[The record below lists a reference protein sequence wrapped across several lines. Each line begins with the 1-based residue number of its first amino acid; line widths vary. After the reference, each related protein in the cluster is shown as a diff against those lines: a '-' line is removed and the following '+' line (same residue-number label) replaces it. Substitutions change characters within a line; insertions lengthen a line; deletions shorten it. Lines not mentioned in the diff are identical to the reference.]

1 MKLNIVPARTGFV
14 WVKLGMRTFLKQP
27 LALTGLF
34 FMYMAGVLVLSQL
47 PFVGSVLGAM
57 LVPAATLGLMAATA
71 EAASGRFPMPS
82 VLISAFRAGRQ
93 RARAMLV
100 LGAIYTVGSMLATL
114 LASALVGEPGAAV
127 AADSQ
132 SPPLDA
138 RSLVALVLHTPLV
151 ILFWH
156 SPALVH
162 WHGIAPVKSLF
173 FSAVACFRNLG
184 AMLMYAVTWLGVFV
198 VVAFVFSSVGMM
210 LGGVAVARSVMLPT
224 VLLLVAMFSTSLYFT
239 FRDSFDP
246 DDELAEPQ
254 PAPPEESAP

>member
-1 MKLNIVPARTGFV
+1 MKLNIVPARTGLV
-14 WVKLGMRTFLKQP
+14 WVKLGIQAFLKQP

-47 PFVGSVLGAM
+47 PLVGSLLGAM

-71 EAASGRFPMPS
+71 EAAGGRFPMPS

-114 LASALVGEPGAAV
+114 LASALVGESNPPL
-127 AADSQ
+127 AADAQ
-132 SPPLDA
+132 GTPLDA
-138 RSLVALVLHTPLV
+138 RALMALLLHTPLV

-162 WHGIAPVKSLF
+162 WHGVAPVKSLF

-184 AMLMYAVTWLGVFV
+184 AMLTYGATWLVLFFLVGS
-198 VVAFVFSSVGMM
+198 AFSMLGMM
-210 LGGVAVARSVMLPT
+210 MGGAAVARSVMMPT
-224 VLLLVAMFSTSLYFT
+224 VLLLVAMFSTSMYFT
-239 FRDSFDP
+239 FRDSFRADDVP
-246 DDELAEPQ
+246 D
-254 PAPPEESAP
+254 APVPPGEESTQ

>member
-1 MKLNIVPARTGFV
+1 VKLNIVPARTGFV
-14 WVKLGMRTFLKQP
+14 WVQLGVRTFLKQP

-47 PFVGSVLGAM
+47 PFVGSILGAM

-82 VLISAFRAGRQ
+82 VLVSAFRAGSQ

-100 LGAIYTVGSMLATL
+100 LGAIYTVGSVLATL
-114 LASALVGEPGAAV
+114 LAGAMVGEPTAPV
-127 AADSQ
+127 AGDSQ
-132 SPPLDA
+132 APPLDA
-138 RSLVALVLHTPLV
+138 RAVVALVLHTPLV

-162 WHGIAPVKSLF
+162 WHGVAPVKSLF

-184 AMLMYAVTWLGVFV
+184 AMLLYGATWLGVFV
-198 VVAFVFSSVGMM
+198 VVAFVFSTVGMM
-210 LGGVAVARSVMLPT
+210 LGGAAVARSVMLPT

-239 FRDSFDP
+239 FRDSFAADDP
-246 DDELAEPQ
+246 PEPQ
-254 PAPPEESAP
+254 PAPPEESTP

>member
-1 MKLNIVPARTGFV
+1 VKLNIVPARTGFV
-14 WVKLGMRTFLKQP
+14 WVKLGVRTFLKQP

-47 PFVGSVLGAM
+47 PYVGLVLGAM
-57 LVPAATLGLMAATA
+57 LVPAATLGLMSATA

-82 VLISAFRAGRQ
+82 VLISAFRAGRRQ
-93 RARAMLV
+93 ARAMLV

-114 LASALVGEPGAAV
+114 LASALVAEPNLSV
-127 AADSQ
+127 PADSTA
-132 SPPLDA
+132 PPLDA
-138 RSLVALVLHTPLV
+138 RSLVALLLHMPLV

-162 WHGIAPVKSLF
+162 WHGVAPVKSLF
-173 FSAVACFRNLG
+173 FSAVACFRNMG
-184 AMLMYAVTWLGVFV
+184 AMLMYAATWLGVFV
-198 VVAFVFSSVGMM
+198 IVAFVFSTAGMM

-239 FRDSFDP
+239 FRDSFDA
-246 DDELAEPQ
+246 DDVPEPQ
-254 PAPPEESAP
+254 PGPPEESAP

>member
-14 WVKLGMRTFLKQP
+14 WVKLGVRTFLRQP

-47 PFVGSVLGAM
+47 PFVGTILGAM

-100 LGAIYTVGSMLATL
+100 LGVIYTLGSMLATL
-114 LASALVGEPGAAV
+114 LASAMVGEPNPAA
-127 AADSQ
+127 AADTQ
-132 SPPLDA
+132 NPALDA
-138 RSLVALVLHTPLV
+138 RSLVALVLHTPLI

-162 WHGIAPVKSLF
+162 WHGVAPVKSLF

-184 AMLMYAVTWLGVFV
+184 AMLMYAATWLGVFV
-198 VVAFVFSSVGMM
+198 IVAFLFSSVGMM

-239 FRDSFDP
+239 FRDSFD
-246 DDELAEPQ
+246 AEDLPQ
-254 PAPPEESAP
+254 IEAAPPGESAP